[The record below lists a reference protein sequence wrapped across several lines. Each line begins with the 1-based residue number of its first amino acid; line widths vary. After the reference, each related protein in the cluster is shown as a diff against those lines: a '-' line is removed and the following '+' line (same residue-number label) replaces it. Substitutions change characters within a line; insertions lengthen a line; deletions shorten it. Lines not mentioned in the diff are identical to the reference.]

1 MANPNIVNVSTLNGN
16 TVGAL
21 VTTSL
26 AAVLSNASSSATV
39 FKVEN
44 IVISNITA
52 SAATISVGWN
62 NAAAAGGSTFW
73 MANNV
78 SVPAS
83 STLIVT
89 DKSTGVY
96 LTENSSLVA
105 LAGTANALHAVV
117 SYEIIS

>member
-26 AAVLSNASSSATV
+26 ASLVSNAASSATV
-39 FKVEN
+39 YKIEN
-44 IVISNITA
+44 VVISNITA
-52 SAATISVGWN
+52 SAATVSVGWN
-62 NAAAAGGSTFW
+62 NAAAAGGTTYW

-89 DKSTGVY
+89 DKSTGIY
-96 LTENSSLVA
+96 LTENTSLVVIG
-105 LAGTANALHAVV
+105 GTANALHAVV
-117 SYEIIS
+117 SYEQIS

>member
-1 MANPNIVNVSTLNGN
+1 MANPNIVNVSSLTGN

-26 AAVLSNASSSATV
+26 ASIVSNAASSATV
-39 FKVEN
+39 LKVEN
-44 IVISNITA
+44 IVITNITA

-62 NAAAAGGSTFW
+62 NAAAGGGSTFW
-73 MANNV
+73 MANNI

-83 STLIVT
+83 SSLIVT

-96 LTENSSLVA
+96 LTENTSLVA
-105 LAGTANALHAVV
+105 LAGTASALHAVV